1 MPFDCVKAVNSCVAL
16 ADLRS
21 NENFSL
27 MALHTL
33 FVKEHNRRCDWLV
46 SQYPSWSDEELYQA
60 ARRFIIALIQ
70 V

>member
-1 MPFDCVKAVNSCVAL
+1 MTVLCVTDIRA
-16 ADLRS
+16 
-21 NENFSL
+21 NENLSL

-33 FVKEHNRRCDWLV
+33 FVREHNRRCDWLV
-46 SQYPSWSDEELYQA
+46 SQYPSWGDEELYQA